1 MNKTMNCFFFSIAFL
16 VSTKGVTMN
25 GPIERT
31 MLTSYELLPGKALML
46 GNSLPNTVTALCHMN
61 VVSSQNHSIL
71 IKVLS
76 GSGQINGTTVAKGQT
91 LMQTVQ
97 NMQVIPVTA
106 SSGAKAEFT
115 NLGPYTVTAAC
126 G

>member
-1 MNKTMNCFFFSIAFL
+1 MNKTMSCFFFSIAFL
-16 VSTKGVTMN
+16 VSAKGFTMN
-25 GPIERT
+25 EPIKT
-31 MLTSYELLPGKALML
+31 QMLTSYELLPGKVLTL
-46 GNSLPNTVTALCHMN
+46 GNTLPNTITALCHMD

-76 GSGQINGTTVAKGQT
+76 GGGQINGTTVTKGQT
-91 LMQTVQ
+91 LVQTVQ

-106 SSGAKAEFT
+106 NSGAKAEFT
-115 NLGPYTVTAAC
+115 NMGPYTVIASC

>member
-16 VSTKGVTMN
+16 VSTKGVTTSE
-25 GPIERT
+25 PFKKW
-31 MLTSYELLPGKALML
+31 MLTSYELFPGKALML
-46 GNSLPNTVTALCHMN
+46 RNSLPNTITSLCHMN
-61 VVSSQNHSIL
+61 VVSSQSHNIL

-76 GSGQINGTTVAKGQT
+76 GSGQINGTSVAKGQT
-91 LMQTVQ
+91 LVQTVQ

-106 SSGAKAEFT
+106 NSGAKAELT
-115 NLGPYTVTAAC
+115 NLGPYTVTASC